1 MLASHAGLLAY
12 PHAKK
17 MQHSAPFSWLCSGW
31 NQAHTPRNRHQIF
44 LFPKEDGVAEVLTW
58 FHFVYVVQKLRHGL
72 VVSAGMFDNL
82 SRGLD
87 KAWDMVRKD
96 GKLTAD
102 NIKGPMR
109 EIRRALLE
117 ADVRPCSYGMS
128 GCKWAHVFCWQRQQA
143 FERLCKHVQ
152 PALKHIKAHTCRSP
166 GPC

>member
-1 MLASHAGLLAY
+1 M
-12 PHAKK
+12 P
-17 MQHSAPFSWLCSGW
+17 WL
-31 NQAHTPRNRHQIF
+31 QRA
-44 LFPKEDGVAEVLTW
+44 
-58 FHFVYVVQKLRHGL
+58 RHGL

-117 ADVRPCSYGMS
+117 ADVR
-128 GCKWAHVFCWQRQQA
+128 QRT
-143 FERLCKHVQ
+143 F
-152 PALKHIKAHTCRSP
+152 PPHTCITVHASM
-166 GPC
+166 PCMDIAEDEHHSCRDSVNSSLAQGH